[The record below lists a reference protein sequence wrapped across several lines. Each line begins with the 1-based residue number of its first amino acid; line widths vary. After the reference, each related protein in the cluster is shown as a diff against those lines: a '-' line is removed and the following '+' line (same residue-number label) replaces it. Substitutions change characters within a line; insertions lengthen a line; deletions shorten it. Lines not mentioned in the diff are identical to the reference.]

1 VVLQFILSPP
11 IIDVIISTPAIL
23 IARKPPNFAL
33 TFTQAVS
40 LLELQLKHRNPV
52 VMDRLPVFLQQ
63 YRVLLK
69 AVSSKSN
76 SDVSDLDV
84 KVAGD
89 CVHRLEKLTK
99 NLAGNK
105 KDMSRIACFLI
116 ADILERYE
124 QINLYP
130 NVKVNFF

>member
-1 VVLQFILSPP
+1 MVLQFILSPP

-69 AVSSKSN
+69 SVSSKSN

-99 NLAGNK
+99 NLAANK

>member
-1 VVLQFILSPP
+1 M
-11 IIDVIISTPAIL
+11 IISTPAIL
-23 IARKPPNFAL
+23 IAKKPSNFLL

-69 AVSSKSN
+69 AVSAKSN
-76 SDVSDLDV
+76 SDASDLEV

-99 NLAGNK
+99 NLVANK

-130 NVKVNFF
+130 NVKVSFSNCG

>member
-1 VVLQFILSPP
+1 
-11 IIDVIISTPAIL
+11 
-23 IARKPPNFAL
+23 
-33 TFTQAVS
+33 
-40 LLELQLKHRNPV
+40 
-52 VMDRLPVFLQQ
+52 MDRLPVFLQQ

-99 NLAGNK
+99 NLAANK

>member
-1 VVLQFILSPP
+1 MQFILSPP

-69 AVSSKSN
+69 SVSSKSN
-76 SDVSDLDV
+76 SDVSDLEV

-99 NLAGNK
+99 SLAANK